1 MSLRRRLQ
9 EIDGVDADLIGHYR
23 YIVGEGQPDAAERLI
38 DVYERMADD
47 LCEMPE
53 VGRRL
58 ESGPGKL
65 ASIRVRGLPAPFASY
80 QVYYAVM
87 PGVLRVLAVIHGST
101 GHRYRTQVLRSR
113 LGQDNE

>member
-1 MSLRRRLQ
+1 MSLRLRLQ
-9 EIDGVDADLIGHYR
+9 EGPGVDADLIGHYR
-23 YIVGEGQPDAAERLI
+23 YIVSEGQPGAAERLI
-38 DVYERMADD
+38 DAYERVADG

-53 VGRRL
+53 VGRKL
-58 ESGPGKL
+58 EGGPEKL
-65 ASIRVRGLPAPFASY
+65 ASIRVRGLTAPFASY

-113 LGQDNE
+113 LGQDDP